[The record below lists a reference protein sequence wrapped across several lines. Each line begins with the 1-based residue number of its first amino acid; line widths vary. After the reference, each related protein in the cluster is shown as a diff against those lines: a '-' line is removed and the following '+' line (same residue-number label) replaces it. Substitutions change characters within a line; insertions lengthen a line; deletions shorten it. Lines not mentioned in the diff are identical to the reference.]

1 MKNKILELKE
11 EKEKGKEKKDI
22 TKYNLNEID
31 SKESLFKTILEKD
44 KEISNLKLKLSR
56 YPFELN
62 EGEKLMTLIF
72 TSIDQKINYSIICK
86 NTDRFNLIENKLYD
100 IYPEYSET
108 ENFFIVHG
116 KKINKSKTIEDNQ
129 IGNNDIIILNPIE

>member
-108 ENFFIVHG
+108 ENYFIVHG
-116 KKINKSKTIEDNQ
+116 KK
-129 IGNNDIIILNPIE
+129 